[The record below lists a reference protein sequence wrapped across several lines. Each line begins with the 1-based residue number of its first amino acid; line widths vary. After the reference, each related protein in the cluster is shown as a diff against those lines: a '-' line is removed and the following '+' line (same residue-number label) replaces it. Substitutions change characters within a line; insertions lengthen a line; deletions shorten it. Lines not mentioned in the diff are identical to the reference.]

1 MSYQALENTPL
12 QISLPDAARS
22 TGWTVNGNIAIHE
35 ACNSGNLINTAY
47 PIVPGLS
54 YTFTYLILN
63 ISGGQLQ
70 PNLGGVNGASQTTTG
85 FKTDTIVATN
95 NSPLLFFSD
104 ANMSM
109 ETFTIQPTPV
119 TQTSYLTNTIVYAEL
134 LNKWTSYY
142 TFVPDK
148 GFSMFT
154 DTFTFNQGNLYRHQ
168 HGSNNRGNFYGVQF
182 SWRFKFAWNANP
194 TIAKT
199 YEALAYQANTLLV
212 TTPSGIQTSLGQL
225 SELMAI
231 DFLQFTLQ
239 DNSTT
244 VNVYTKDGLYSAT
257 ILRDM
262 NDDINTGDFLKGN
275 YMLVEMT
282 NQNAADAVE
291 LFTIDVKSSKSY
303 NNIR

>member
-1 MSYQALENTPL
+1 MAYQALQNTPL
-12 QISLPDAARS
+12 QISLLDAARQ
-22 TGWTVNGNIAIHE
+22 TGWTIAGNIATHE
-35 ACNSGNLINTAY
+35 ACNAGNLTNNTY
-47 PIVPGLS
+47 VIVPGLS
-54 YTFTYLILN
+54 YTFTYLIMS
-63 ISGGQLQ
+63 ISGGQVQ
-70 PNLGGVNGASQTTTG
+70 PKLGGANGVSQTTTG

-109 ETFTIQPTPV
+109 QTFTIQPTPIA
-119 TQTSYLTNTIVYAEL
+119 QTSYITNTIAYAEL

-154 DTFTFNQGNLYRHQ
+154 DTFTFNQGSMYRHQ
-168 HGSNNRGNFYGVQF
+168 HGTNNRGNFYGVQF
-182 SWRFKFAWNANP
+182 AWKLKFVENQNA

-212 TTPSGIQTSLGQL
+212 TTPAGITTSLGQL

-239 DNSTT
+239 DGSTT

-257 ILRDM
+257 LLRDM
-262 NDDINTGDFLKGN
+262 NDNINTGDFLKGN

-282 NQNAADAVE
+282 NQTPTDAVE
-291 LFTIDVKSSKSY
+291 LFTIDIKSSKSF